1 MIEEHSSNYKELRNL
16 VMAIQRLEESGK
28 LDGAELFMFTDNS
41 TAESAFFKG
50 TSTSKALFEL
60 VLELRQIEMRTGSRL
75 HIIHVPGTRM
85 IDQGTDGLSRGDM
98 NAGVMA
104 GDDLMA
110 HVPLHLSALD
120 RRPKLAEWLQ
130 GWLTNK
136 DGEEAEILEP
146 ERWFERHEGGG
157 AYIWTP
163 PPAAARR
170 VNTELARSILKRPE
184 SMHAVLIPRLMTG
197 YWRKVLSKI
206 CDLTLEL
213 PTPTPNHPLWDSD
226 CHEPLILA
234 IAFPLARNE
243 PWRAKGSDRLLDLQG
258 RLPDLWKDDPECGRS
273 VLREFVRESWDLS
286 AV

>member
-1 MIEEHSSNYKELRNL
+1 
-16 VMAIQRLEESGK
+16 
-28 LDGAELFMFTDNS
+28 
-41 TAESAFFKG
+41 
-50 TSTSKALFEL
+50 
-60 VLELRQIEMRTGSRL
+60 
-75 HIIHVPGTRM
+75 M

-110 HVPLHLSALD
+110 HVPLHLLALD
-120 RRPKLAEWLQ
+120 RQPKLAEWLQ

-136 DGEEAEILEP
+136 DGKEAEILEP
-146 ERWFERHEGGG
+146 KRWFEKHEGGG

-197 YWRKVLSKI
+197 YWQKVLSKI

-213 PTPTPNHPLWDSD
+213 PMPAPDHPLWDSD

-234 IAFPLARNE
+234 IAFPLARNK
-243 PWRAKGSDRLLDLQG
+243 PWRAKGSDQLLDLQG
-258 RLPDLWKDDPECGRS
+258 QLSDLWQNDPECGQS
-273 VLREFVRESWDLS
+273 VLREFVHESWDIS
-286 AV
+286 AM